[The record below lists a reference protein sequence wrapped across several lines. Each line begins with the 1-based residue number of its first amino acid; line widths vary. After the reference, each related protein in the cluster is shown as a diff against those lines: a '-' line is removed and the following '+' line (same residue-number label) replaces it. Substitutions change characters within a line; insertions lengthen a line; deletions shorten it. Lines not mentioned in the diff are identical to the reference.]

1 MKFLHKFWRDGL
13 LVLKP
18 RTSTPKLSFSRWQ
31 FSEKHSCVFSCL
43 RTDHSYSM
51 FSQQMGWCTSSFLL
65 NAGLKPAASH
75 QWWGGGGVWGRLFS
89 TGPARSDNSVLLIYI
104 CSGWQAHEE
113 IEVQQRNSTT
123 FIFFFSALLWCR
135 REDIMPILLF
145 LLLFKYTFKRMWK
158 LAIIIQIWHRGRGG
172 RPAAPL

>member
-13 LVLKP
+13 LVFKP
-18 RTSTPKLSFSRWQ
+18 RTSKPKLSFSHWQ

-43 RTDHSYSM
+43 RTNHSYTV

-75 QWWGGGGVWGRLFS
+75 QWWGGCVFWGRLFS
-89 TGPARSDNSVLLIYI
+89 TGPARSDNNVLLIYI
-104 CSGWQAHEE
+104 CSGWQAQGE

-123 FIFFFSALLWCR
+123 FIYLLSVAVMQERRYYANSSFFVVQIYLQ
-135 REDIMPILLF
+135 
-145 LLLFKYTFKRMWK
+145 RMGK
-158 LAIIIQIWHRGRGG
+158 SAIIIQIWHRGRGG